1 MVINAR
7 LREFLHQ
14 RGVLGRFIEKVE
26 QIDSYPE
33 VVETISEAISMNDT
47 IDEWWFWRSLN
58 VEYAA
63 YCARYEMKEPK
74 AYTGDDDSRAE

>member
-14 RGVLGRFIEKVE
+14 RGVLGRFIEKVDG
-26 QIDSYPE
+26 IDC
-33 VVETISEAISMNDT
+33 VIETIDDAISIKDNFE
-47 IDEWWFWRSLN
+47 EWWFWRSLI

-74 AYTGDDDSRAE
+74 AYTGDDDTRAE